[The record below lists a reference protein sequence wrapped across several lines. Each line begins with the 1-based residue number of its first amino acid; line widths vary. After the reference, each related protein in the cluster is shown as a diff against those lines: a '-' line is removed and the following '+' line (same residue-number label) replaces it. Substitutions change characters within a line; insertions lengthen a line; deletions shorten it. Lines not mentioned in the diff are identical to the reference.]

1 MTASAPHA
9 RLGLTEVMRARS
21 KGFISYGLIV
31 RIAAATTVSYLLSRE
46 YSGST
51 LPLFAPITTL
61 LVVQASPFSTLGMTA
76 QRVLG
81 TVFGVAAATVYVNRV
96 PLNWFTVFVALLLAL
111 LAAKALPVGLSGQ
124 LQLPLA
130 AMFVIALG
138 PTDYRSD
145 YWRVLD
151 VLMGAAVGVLAVFV
165 APSRPRLQPAVTAL
179 QEYLDDVVGLL
190 REMAQSLAGAK
201 RSVPVGTRHDFVPR
215 SRGLGQRGLST
226 AEAIDEA
233 VESTRFN
240 LRRNDIDVNV
250 ADLHQQLAWMNR
262 LTVQVRS
269 LVGAIDRLYD
279 RDDVEPALSGP
290 RLASLLRLLADL
302 IDTRGS
308 SAGADVGQ
316 PLSDELAR
324 ELRDAA
330 QATPGRRDVSD
341 VLGSI
346 GVLARVAQL
355 RELAALG
362 PGSEEDIEQRVS
374 QATSPPV
381 RPRGPTQRWRHPF
394 PRL

>member
-1 MTASAPHA
+1 
-9 RLGLTEVMRARS
+9 MRARS

-31 RIAAATTVSYLLSRE
+31 RIAAATTVSYLLSRSF
-46 YSGST
+46 SGSP

-61 LVVQASPFSTLGMTA
+61 LVVQVSPFSTLGMTA

-81 TVFGVAAATVYVNRV
+81 TVFGVAAATVYVNLV
-96 PLNWFTVFVALLLAL
+96 PLNWITVFLALLLSL

-138 PTDYRSD
+138 PTDYRID

-179 QEYLDDVVGLL
+179 QVYLDDVVGLL

-201 RSVPVGTRHDFVPR
+201 RSLPGGTRHGFVAR
-215 SRGLGQRGLST
+215 SRGLGERGVS
-226 AEAIDEA
+226 AAGAIDEA

-240 LRRNDIDVNV
+240 LRRNDIDVDV
-250 ADLHQQLAWMNR
+250 ADLHQQLAWVNR

-279 RDDVEPALSGP
+279 RDDVEPALNER
-290 RLASLLRLLADL
+290 RLAVLLRLLADL
-302 IDTRGS
+302 IAARGS
-308 SAGADVGQ
+308 SADADAGR

-324 ELRDAA
+324 DLRVAA
-330 QATPGRRDVSD
+330 QATTGRGREVTD

-346 GVLARVAQL
+346 GVLARLAQL
-355 RELAALG
+355 RELAVLG
-362 PGSEEDIEQRVS
+362 PGSEEDIEQRVWE
-374 QATSPPV
+374 ATRPPHQRA
-381 RPRGPTQRWRHPF
+381 RPSQRWRHPF
-394 PRL
+394 VRLPRR